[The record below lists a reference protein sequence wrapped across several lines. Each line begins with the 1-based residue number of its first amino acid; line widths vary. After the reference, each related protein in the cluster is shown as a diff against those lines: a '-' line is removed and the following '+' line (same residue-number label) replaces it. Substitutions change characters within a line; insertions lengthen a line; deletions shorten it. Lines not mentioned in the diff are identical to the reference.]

1 MLVAG
6 SDPRRPLLSRRTVI
20 RLGALSTTVLLVGCD
35 AAGRNPSEPGTTSPS
50 SAGSIAGTAT
60 SSPDR
65 LTLLALAEETA
76 SLRAQLGELARRRA
90 ETRRSSRALRRTHDA
105 QLAALQ
111 QLTGTTAS
119 PTPSP
124 RSPGWQR
131 LLAAEHD
138 HFHRLASAADEIED
152 GPVAWPIA
160 SMAAG
165 QAIAWETAAGKTT
178 TPVDTGPPAADQDAL
193 QEVLAAEHAAIYV
206 YGVLGGRTSQAGQ
219 PALFE
224 ELLAGYLVHRGRRDA
239 LTQMLRS
246 QGADPVAAEPA
257 YDVAGP
263 PSTPAQVR
271 AGAAALEE
279 AAAQQYAA
287 LVAAAPAGSRSWA
300 VAALVDAARRAVAF
314 GDAPTP
320 FPGAPELG

>member
-20 RLGALSTTVLLVGCD
+20 GLGALSTTVLLVGCD
-35 AAGRNPSEPGTTSPS
+35 AAGLNPAEPGTTSPS
-50 SAGSIAGTAT
+50 SDGSIGETAA

-76 SLRAQLGELARRRA
+76 NLRTQFGELARRRA
-90 ETRRSSRALRRTHDA
+90 EARRSSRALRRTHDA

-111 QLTGTTAS
+111 QLAGTTAS

-124 RSPGWQR
+124 RPPGWQR
-131 LLAAEHD
+131 LLAAELD
-138 HFHRLASAADEIED
+138 HFLRLASAADDVED
-152 GPVAWPIA
+152 GGVARVIA

-165 QAIAWETAAGKTT
+165 QGIAWETAAAKSV
-178 TPVDTGPPAADQDAL
+178 TPLDAGPPAGDQDAL

-206 YGVLGGRTSQAGQ
+206 YGVLGGRTSQSGQ
-219 PALFE
+219 PTLFE
-224 ELLAGYLVHRGRRDA
+224 ELQASYLVHRARRDA
-239 LTQMLRS
+239 LTQVLRR
-246 QGADPVAAEPA
+246 QGVAPVAAEPA
-257 YDVAGP
+257 YDVARP

-287 LVAAAPAGSRSWA
+287 LVAAAPTSSRSWA
-300 VAALVDAARRAVAF
+300 VAALVDAAHRAVAF
-314 GDAPTP
+314 GGASAP